1 MSDVRHLYLSQ
12 TNKVIAG
19 VCGGLGE
26 YLGIDPVILRV
37 IFVVLFLFS
46 GIGLLGYIVAW
57 LVMPKHRVETKPDS
71 DLSSS
76 PTLTSPPAPNPPPL
90 PHSANDSNSSG
101 RYIAGAILI
110 LVGLFFLL
118 DRHFW
123 WWHIE
128 RFWPLLLV
136 VAGVLLIVR
145 FQCQNNHRRE
155 GLNEPSQI

>member
-37 IFVVLFLFS
+37 IFVVLVFFS
-46 GIGLLGYIVAW
+46 GIGLLGYIIAW
-57 LVMPKHRVETKPDS
+57 LVMPKRRVETEPAS
-71 DLSSS
+71 DRPAS
-76 PTLTSPPAPNPPPL
+76 PALTSPPTPTPPPL

-101 RYIAGAILI
+101 RYIVGAILI

-118 DRHFW
+118 DMHFW

-145 FQCQNNHRRE
+145 FYHQTNHRRE
-155 GLNEPSQI
+155 ELNEPSQI